1 MPKLFCISDI
11 HSFYD
16 PMLDA
21 LSNAGYEPDNPD
33 HWLVVLGDIFD
44 RGPDSAQILGF
55 LERTKN
61 KILIKGNHEY
71 LLEECCE
78 RKKAFPHDYHNGT
91 VRTIA
96 DLGWYMAPIDT
107 FEESCDITLKRVKP
121 LIDSM
126 VDYFETEHY
135 IFVHGWIPV
144 EREEWT
150 RNNYHNLPDFR
161 DATKKQWEDASWL
174 CGPDMA
180 IAGLNNTGKTI
191 VFGHWHTS
199 YLWSIAEDRSE
210 FSLDARFDI
219 FYGKDYIA
227 IDACT
232 AYSGKVNCLVIE
244 DEFI

>member
-1 MPKLFCISDI
+1 MPKFFCISDV
-11 HSFYD
+11 HSFYE

-21 LSNAGYEPDNPD
+21 LSEAGYNPSNPE
-33 HWLVVLGDIFD
+33 HWLIVLGDVFD
-44 RGPDSAQILGF
+44 RGPDSAQVLGF
-55 LERTKN
+55 LEHTKN

-71 LLEECCE
+71 LLTDCCE
-78 RKKAFPHDYHNGT
+78 RKEAFPHDYHNGT

-96 DLGWYMAPIDT
+96 DLGWYLTPVDT

-144 EREEWT
+144 ERELWT
-150 RNNYHNLPDFR
+150 RNVYHNLPDFR
-161 DATKKQWEDASWL
+161 DATKKQWEEASWL

-180 IAGLNNTGKTI
+180 MDGMNNTGKTI

-199 YLWSIAEDRSE
+199 YLWSIMEGRDE
-210 FSLDARFDI
+210 FGGDAKFDI
-219 FYGKDYIA
+219 FHGEDYIA

-232 AYSGKVNCLVIE
+232 ARSGKVNCLVIE